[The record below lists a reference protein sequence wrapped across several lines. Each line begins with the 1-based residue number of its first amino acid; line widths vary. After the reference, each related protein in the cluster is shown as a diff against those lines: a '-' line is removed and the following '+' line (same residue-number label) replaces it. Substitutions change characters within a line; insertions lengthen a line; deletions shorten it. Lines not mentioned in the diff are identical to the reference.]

1 MIRVLRAS
9 LLGCLLASAAA
20 CSTVP
25 PVAGP
30 PELRV
35 LVYNIHAGKDA
46 GGVDN
51 LERVAAL
58 VRETRADVALLQE
71 VDSATRRS
79 GGVDQLAVLARA
91 TGMHGAF
98 GSTLA
103 YQGGQYGIA
112 VLSRYPLRSYRVFP
126 LPNDPPQP
134 RAGGSREPR
143 GALHAVLALPDGDL
157 HVIDTHIDASGEDTW
172 RRQEAARLVAL
183 ADSLRAAGAR
193 LILGGDLN
201 STPES
206 AVQALIRAG
215 SLRDA
220 WAQCGAGPDG
230 TFPAA
235 KPVKRI
241 DYLYLTGTMRC
252 SSARVLETDA
262 SDHRP
267 VLVHMTLE

>member
-1 MIRVLRAS
+1 M
-9 LLGCLLASAAA
+9 
-20 CSTVP
+20 
-25 PVAGP
+25 
-30 PELRV
+30 

-46 GGVDN
+46 AGVDN
-51 LERVAAL
+51 LARVAAL
-58 VRETRADVALLQE
+58 VRDTRADLVMLQE
-71 VDSATRRS
+71 VDSVTRRS
-79 GGVDQLAVLARA
+79 GGVDQLTVLARE
-91 TGMHGAF
+91 TGLHAAF

-112 VLSRYPLRSYRVFP
+112 LLSRYPLRSHRVFP

-143 GALHAVLALPDGDL
+143 GALHAVVGLPDGDL
-157 HVIDTHIDASGEDTW
+157 HVMNTHIDASADDTW

-183 ADSLRAAGAR
+183 SDSLRAAGAR
-193 LILGGDLN
+193 VLMGGDLN

-206 AVQALIRAG
+206 AVQAMVRGA

-220 WAQCGAGPDG
+220 WTECGTGADG

-235 KPVKRI
+235 GPVKRI
-241 DYLYLTGTMRC
+241 DYLYLSGTMGC
-252 SSARVLETDA
+252 TSARVLDTDA

-267 VLVHMTLE
+267 VLVSVTLR

>member
-1 MIRVLRAS
+1 MTPALRLA
-9 LLGCLLASAAA
+9 LLGCLLTPAVA
-20 CSTVP
+20 CRTIP
-25 PVAGP
+25 PAGEP

-58 VRETRADVALLQE
+58 VRDARADLVMLQE
-71 VDSATRRS
+71 VDSVTRRS
-79 GGVDQLAVLARA
+79 GGVDQLALLARA
-91 TGMHGAF
+91 TGLHAAF

-112 VLSRYPLRSYRVFP
+112 LLSRYPIRSHRVFP

-143 GALHAVLALPDGDL
+143 GALHAVVTLPDGDL
-157 HVIDTHIDASGEDTW
+157 HVINTHIDASADDTW
-172 RRQEAARLVAL
+172 RRQEAARLVAIS
-183 ADSLRAAGAR
+183 DSLRAAGAR
-193 LILGGDLN
+193 LVLGGDLN

-206 AVQALIRAG
+206 AVQALVRGAA
-215 SLRDA
+215 LRDA
-220 WAQCGAGPDG
+220 WTQCGAGADG

-241 DYLYLTGTMRC
+241 DYLYLSGGLDCTG
-252 SSARVLETDA
+252 ARVIATDA

-267 VLVHMTLE
+267 VLVQVTLP